1 MPLNALSRIARR
13 ALPMG
18 VLALAVLLGG
28 CGKPASGSLS
38 RIGLITTAGTGDS
51 YAAQLKGAIYSVNP
65 KAEVVDLISNVEGD
79 VRREAFLADEAV
91 ANFPGGVIFVVGEK
105 GSGKKRPPIL
115 VRTKLKKYYLA
126 PDNGVLSFILA
137 REGLEKAWVLNKA
150 SFYRTNDGTPNY
162 EGPDMIAP
170 IAARLAGKFRPEE
183 LGTETKTIELLPV
196 NLPHTAGQSAGGEV
210 IHITADGDLVTNIPR
225 RFAPWLKE
233 GNLLRFSFGK
243 ESFTAPL
250 VDSATEVRVGKYA
263 AVYSEQGRLQIVVN
277 RGSAARI
284 FNASVGDTFTV
295 RP

>member
-1 MPLNALSRIARR
+1 MPSRALSRIARR

-18 VLALAVLLGG
+18 VLALIALLGG
-28 CGKPASGSLS
+28 CGKPAGGSLS

-105 GSGKKRPPIL
+105 GNAKKRPPIL

-126 PDNGVLSFILA
+126 PDNGVLSYILA
-137 REGLEKAWVLNKA
+137 REGLEKAWVLNKE
-150 SFYRTNDGTPNY
+150 SFYRASDGAPNS

-210 IHITADGDLVTNIPR
+210 IHITAEGDLVTNIPR

-233 GNLLRFSFGK
+233 GNLLRFTLGK
-243 ESFTAPL
+243 ETFTAPL
-250 VDSATEVRVGKYA
+250 VESATEVRVGKYA

-277 RGSAARI
+277 RGSAARV
-284 FNASVGDTFTV
+284 FNATVGDSFTV